1 VFIDEMILL
10 LIIISTIKCVGYFN
24 RGLKEMII
32 KQREFENK
40 KIVYDDFGTN
50 LIRSSL

>member
-1 VFIDEMILL
+1 VFIDEIILL
-10 LIIISTIKCVGYFN
+10 LIIISTIKCVGYFD

-32 KQREFENK
+32 KQKEFESK
-40 KIVYDDFGTN
+40 KIVYENLRSN